1 MTNTVIEQMNAQGLG
16 GLSTADLV
24 IDGKLQRFK
33 PDWEKKANKKRG
45 WYVLFHFCTDSGTD
59 LISGSFGW
67 FKGAEANIF
76 NVSLKTGLTLSSA
89 ERSRL
94 EQEQIEKRQ
103 VAEQERQN
111 EAQLA
116 AEKAYNIFNGF
127 SIDGHSPYLQRKKIA
142 DIGVRHSRDSI
153 AIPVQDVDGKLT
165 GLQFIDADGN
175 KRFLTGTIKKGRFCP
190 IGEVTDP
197 LGFIGVSEGY
207 ATGVSCHMATAW
219 PVFVAFDAGNLEH
232 VAKVI
237 REKYPQ
243 SKIVIFGDDDRGN
256 PDNPG
261 RNKAEAAA
269 YAVGGV
275 ALFPS
280 IEEVVA

>member
-1 MTNTVIEQMNAQGLG
+1 MSNAVIEQMNSQGLS
-16 GLSTADLV
+16 GLSACDLM
-24 IDGKLQRFK
+24 IDGKLHRFK

-45 WYVLFHFCTDSGTD
+45 WYVLFNFRTDSGTD

-76 NVSLKTGLTLSSA
+76 NVSLKTELALSA
-89 ERSRL
+89 NERSRL
-94 EQEQIEKRQ
+94 EQEQIDKRQ
-103 VAEQERQN
+103 VAELERQN
-111 EAQLA
+111 EARQA
-116 AEKAYNIFNGF
+116 SEKSYSIFNGL
-127 SIDGHSPYLQRKKIA
+127 SVNGHSPYQQRKKIA

-153 AIPVQDVDGKLT
+153 ALPVQDVAGKLT

-175 KRFLTGTIKKGRFCP
+175 KRFLTGTVKKGRFCP
-190 IGEVTDP
+190 IGDVTDP
-197 LGFIGVSEGY
+197 LGFIGVTEGY

-243 SKIVIFGDDDRGN
+243 SKIVIFGDDDRDN
-256 PDNPG
+256 PENPG